1 MTSKIIKSILV
12 LLILTSANLFAQKIS
27 PDNKRIY
34 IHGAK
39 FVKILDGE
47 LVMHRHSDAIYSKKK
62 TDIRFNPEKALSNTG
77 TSIIFKTSS
86 PTIKV
91 NMKISNKEFKKKPR
105 SGSIGIYQNKESLI
119 STKHT
124 SPVEPINPNS
134 AYKLAYEKGKEFTID
149 IESENVGD
157 LVEYKLTLPL
167 FIDVH
172 LLSVELEDGYKLKR
186 IKNDKKPVYVAY
198 GNSITHGTGQKNTN
212 ETYAYL
218 ISEWNNWELYNL
230 AVGGGKT
237 SPAMAKMISDEFNKI
252 DYMTILIGYNDYAGG
267 GESPETYTENYTE
280 FLNTIRENHPHTK
293 IFCITFTETTMSK
306 SKKSEHVPEEFR
318 DVVRKIVG
326 DRQSNGDDNI
336 YLIEGKDISKK
347 EWLRDKVHYSV
358 DGVLNVA
365 DKLYY
370 EIEKNK

>member
-1 MTSKIIKSILV
+1 MLSKILKSILV
-12 LLILTSANLFAQKIS
+12 LLIFTSANLFAQKIS

-39 FVKILDGE
+39 FVKMVDGE

-62 TDIRFNPEKALSNTG
+62 TEIRFNPEKALSNTG
-77 TSIIFKTSS
+77 TSIVFKTSS

-91 NMKISNKEFKKKPR
+91 NMKISNMEFKKKPR
-105 SGSIGIYQNKESLI
+105 SSSIGIYQNKETLKL
-119 STKHT
+119 TKHT

-134 AYKLAYEKGKEFTID
+134 TYQLAYNKGKEFTID
-149 IESENVGD
+149 IKSENVGD
-157 LVEYKLTLPL
+157 VVEYKLILPL

-172 LLSVELEDGYKLKR
+172 LLSIELEDGHKLKR
-186 IKNDKKPVYVAY
+186 IKDANKPVYVAY

-237 SPAMAKMISDEFNKI
+237 SPAMAKMITDKFKSI
-252 DYMTILIGYNDYAGG
+252 DYMTVLIGFNDYAGA
-267 GESPETYTENYTE
+267 GESPKEYTENYNE
-280 FLNTIRENHPHTK
+280 FLNTIRNKYPNTK
-293 IFCITFTETTMSK
+293 IYCITFTATTMSK
-306 SKKSEHVPEEFR
+306 SKKSEHVPAEFR
-318 DVVRKIVG
+318 DVVRKIVK
-326 DRQSNGDDNI
+326 DRQGNGDKNI
-336 YLIEGKDISKK
+336 YLIEGEDISKK
-347 EWLRDKVHYSV
+347 EWLKDKVHFSTE
-358 DGVLNVA
+358 GVLNVA

-370 EIEKNK
+370 EIEKNR